1 MTDSSFPWPWRG
13 PENRRLSVVVGI
25 FLLAINAWALFAID
39 VLPIPR
45 KSAWDPQANLRA
57 PLFARFDS
65 GWYDS
70 IIRYGYQR
78 PPAEGGQSAHSFFPL
93 YPTLGRFVHLLTGI
107 DSFQSGLLVTWAA
120 LFLAVPLL
128 VEEARAR
135 FGEKRARDALPF
147 LFLYPVAFFLAAV
160 YTETTFLLVVL
171 LAFRAVRRGEL
182 SLALLFAL
190 LVGLTRAPGA
200 AVGPALA
207 IAWATARKDDPRRF
221 AGAAL
226 LFLAPLA
233 GVLGWIFGIGL
244 GKGEPL
250 LFFRSMGAWRETAG
264 NPLSGVAQFVR
275 EPIAAWRAGQ
285 FAAEPWTIAPWLH
298 LVLYGFLAAC
308 LAARRMWADAAWIAC
323 ALGLSILTGT
333 AAGIPR
339 YTLTIYPGLFA
350 AALLCEERPL
360 LKRFWLGVSAALLLL
375 NAALFTN
382 WHFVS

>member
-1 MTDSSFPWPWRG
+1 MTETAFPWPWRG

-25 FLLAINAWALFAID
+25 FILAVNAWALFAID
-39 VLPIPR
+39 ILPIPR

-78 PPAEGGQSAHSFFPL
+78 PPTEGGQSAHSFFPV
-93 YPTLGRFVHLLTGI
+93 YPTAGRFVHLLTGI
-107 DSFQSGLLVTWAA
+107 DSFQSGLLVTWIA

-128 VEEARAR
+128 VEEARER

-147 LFLYPVAFFLAAV
+147 LFLYPVAFFLTAV
-160 YTETTFLLVVL
+160 YTETTFLLIVL

-182 SLALLFAL
+182 PMALLFGV

-207 IAWATARKDDPRRF
+207 IAWAAGRRDDPRRW
-221 AGAAL
+221 AGAAFL
-226 LFLAPLA
+226 LFAPVA
-233 GVLGWIFGIGL
+233 GVLGWIFGIGI
-244 GKGEPL
+244 GKGETL
-250 LFFRSMGAWRETAG
+250 LFFRSMGAWREAAG
-264 NPLSGVAQFVR
+264 NPFDGLIHFVR
-275 EPIAAWRAGQ
+275 EPIALFRSGL
-285 FAAEPWTIAPWLH
+285 FASQPWSLAPWLH
-298 LVLYGFLAAC
+298 LALFGLLGAYQ
-308 LAARRMWADAAWIAC
+308 ARQRMWAGAAWTAC
-323 ALGLSILTGT
+323 ALGLSIATGT

-339 YTLTIYPGLFA
+339 YTLTIYPGHFA
-350 AALLCEERPL
+350 AARMCEGRPAL
-360 LKRFWLGVSAALLLL
+360 RRVWLGLYAALLLL

>member
-39 VLPIPR
+39 ILPIPR
-45 KSAWDPQANLRA
+45 KSEWDPQANLRA
-57 PLFARFDS
+57 PLYARFDS

-78 PPAEGGQSAHSFFPL
+78 PPAEGKQSSHAFFPL
-93 YPTLGRFVHLLTGI
+93 YPTVARYLHLLTGI
-107 DSFQSGLLVTWAA
+107 DSFQAGLLVSWAA
-120 LFLAVPLL
+120 LFFAVPLL
-128 VEEARAR
+128 AEEARAR
-135 FGEKRARDALPF
+135 FGEKRARDSLPF
-147 LFLYPVAFFLAAV
+147 LFLYPVAFFLGAV

-182 SLALLFAL
+182 ALALLFAV

-207 IAWATARKDDPRRF
+207 IAWASSRKSDPRRLP
-221 AGAAL
+221 GAAL
-226 LFLAPLA
+226 LLFAPLA
-233 GVLGWIFGIGL
+233 GVLAWIFGIGI

-250 LFFRSMGAWRETAG
+250 LFFRSMGAWREAAG
-264 NPLSGVAQFVR
+264 NPFAGVIHFVR
-275 EPIAAWRAGQ
+275 EPVAAWRAGQ
-285 FAAEPWTIAPWLH
+285 FGAKPWTIAPWIH
-298 LVLYGFLAAC
+298 LALYAFLAAY
-308 LAARRMWADAAWIAC
+308 LAVRRSWADAAWIAC
-323 ALGLSILTGT
+323 ALGLSVLTGT

-339 YTLTIYPGLFA
+339 YTLTIYPGHFA
-350 AALLCEERPL
+350 AAQLCEGRPML
-360 LKRFWLGVSAALLLL
+360 RRAWLGVSAVLLLL

>member
-1 MTDSSFPWPWRG
+1 MINAPFPWPWRG
-13 PENRRLSVVVGI
+13 PENRRLSIAVGI
-25 FLLAINAWALFAID
+25 YLLAINAWALFAID
-39 VLPIPR
+39 FLPISR
-45 KSAWDPQANLRA
+45 ASAWDPQANLRA

-70 IIRYGYQR
+70 VIRFGYQK
-78 PPAEGGQSAHSFFPL
+78 PPPDGGQSSHAFFPL
-93 YPTLGRFVHLLTGI
+93 YPTLGRYVHLVTGI

-135 FGEKRARDALPF
+135 FGERRARDALPF
-147 LFLYPVAFFLAAV
+147 LFLYPVSFFLAAV
-160 YTETTFLLVVL
+160 YTESTFLLVVL

-182 SLALLFAL
+182 PAAILFGVLA
-190 LVGLTRAPGA
+190 GLTRAPGV

-207 IAWATARKDDPRRF
+207 VAWAAGRRDDPRRF

-226 LFLAPLA
+226 LLLAPLSA
-233 GVLGWIFGIGL
+233 ALGWIFGIGL
-244 GKGEPL
+244 SKGEPL
-250 LFFRSMGAWRETAG
+250 LFFRSMGAWREAAG
-264 NPLSGVAQFVR
+264 NPFSGVVHFVR
-275 EPIAAWRAGQ
+275 EPVAAWRAGQ
-285 FAAEPWTIAPWLH
+285 LASQPWSAAPWLH
-298 LVLYGFLAAC
+298 LTLYGFLAGY
-308 LAARRMWADAAWIAC
+308 LSVRRMWADAAWIAC

-339 YTLTIYPGLFA
+339 YTLTVYPGHFA
-350 AALLCEERPL
+350 VAQLCERRPIL
-360 LKRFWLGVSAALLLL
+360 RRVWLGISGALLLL